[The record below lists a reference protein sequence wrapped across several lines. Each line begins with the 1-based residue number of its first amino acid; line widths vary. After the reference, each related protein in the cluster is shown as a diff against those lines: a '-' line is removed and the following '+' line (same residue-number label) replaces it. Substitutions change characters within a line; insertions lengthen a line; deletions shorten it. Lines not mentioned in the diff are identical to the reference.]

1 MATATQLERIAALVD
16 KVTPLGNKQRGM
28 PIEADDWNTLVS
40 VLTGIL
46 EIDHTQET
54 GGSQVLATR
63 FAAIDHD
70 HLGEVTSE
78 WLAADLQGSFGGL
91 GIEARRTLAE
101 MNERIAVLSAE
112 VARLSELVKGQQS
125 VVDRVQVVNLD
136 HTRKIRSFDDRFSTV
151 DTLRTQVEGL
161 GTQVI
166 DMSKN
171 VDVVL
176 ETRQILTDPTGKPID
191 LFALTKEISNL
202 QEVSENLRGVS
213 GEFVRLR
220 DVEVRL
226 SQLETVSDVGGGFD
240 LDTRIG
246 EVVGL
251 AEERLASR
259 FETQINTQVDSKVAE
274 HAGQLRGD
282 LEASNLTQFE
292 SLRGELRTDL
302 EARSDAQIAA
312 AEGRLDT
319 RLNDALA
326 TNREQLRGELLLET
340 QQAIDAGVGEA
351 ESRLNERMAGELAAG
366 LDRVQ
371 VDVLAAATAEVNSR
385 VGDLSAGLD
394 QRITAVETGL
404 DTLGNQTLPQRIE
417 EVLGLVDERVDAGVN
432 DALGDLDQRVNR
444 VVTRG
449 LERGTFNDQLGR
461 IIDERMGN
469 QPLPRDMVL
478 DLVDEVL
485 AEREGV
491 LRDELRGE
499 MARTIEGLRA
509 EQQAEVSRL
518 VNDLGALRGEV
529 DSGRNALREE
539 ISLQVKSEVSTLRSE
554 VNKTIDD
561 RLVLRPFRPNQ

>member
-1 MATATQLERIAALVD
+1 
-16 KVTPLGNKQRGM
+16 
-28 PIEADDWNTLVS
+28 
-40 VLTGIL
+40 TGIL

-213 GEFVRLR
+213 GECVRLR

-226 SQLETVSDVGGGFD
+226 SQLETVSDVGGGFE
-240 LDTRIG
+240 LGTRSG

-282 LEASNLTQFE
+282 LEASNLTQSE

-340 QQAIDAGVGEA
+340 QQAIDAGV
-351 ESRLNERMAGELAAG
+351 
-366 LDRVQ
+366 
-371 VDVLAAATAEVNSR
+371 
-385 VGDLSAGLD
+385 
-394 QRITAVETGL
+394 
-404 DTLGNQTLPQRIE
+404 
-417 EVLGLVDERVDAGVN
+417 
-432 DALGDLDQRVNR
+432 
-444 VVTRG
+444 
-449 LERGTFNDQLGR
+449 
-461 IIDERMGN
+461 
-469 QPLPRDMVL
+469 
-478 DLVDEVL
+478 
-485 AEREGV
+485 
-491 LRDELRGE
+491 
-499 MARTIEGLRA
+499 
-509 EQQAEVSRL
+509 
-518 VNDLGALRGEV
+518 
-529 DSGRNALREE
+529 
-539 ISLQVKSEVSTLRSE
+539 
-554 VNKTIDD
+554 
-561 RLVLRPFRPNQ
+561 